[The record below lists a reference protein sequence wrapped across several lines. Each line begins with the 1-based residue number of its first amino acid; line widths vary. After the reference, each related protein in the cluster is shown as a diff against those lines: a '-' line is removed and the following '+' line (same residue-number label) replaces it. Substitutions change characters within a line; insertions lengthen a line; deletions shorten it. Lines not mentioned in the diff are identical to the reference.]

1 MLRIIFL
8 LLLLGNAGYYMWSHG
23 YLASMGLAP
32 EVQSEPQRAQEQI
45 KPDALVL
52 PKQDAPQDKSSEPAE
67 SAPQEAQPPVVDDSA
82 PAPKPEPEQEAK
94 PEAKDAGAEAAALAA
109 KEAKQAK
116 EAREAKELKEAKAVK
131 EPETC
136 YQAGNIEESQADSIR
151 RALASK
157 AKGDWELVPSHQ
169 NGRWM
174 VYMGKFPDAEFL
186 DRKRG
191 ELRLMN
197 IDFDRA
203 GGNLEPGLSLGRFST
218 EEAAQRQLA
227 TFARQGV
234 RTARVV
240 QERPE
245 VTTYA
250 LRLPKATATFRNDV
264 ALLVGKN
271 LLPRALQACP
281 K

>member
-52 PKQDAPQDKSSEPAE
+52 PKQDAPQGKNSEPAE
-67 SAPQEAQPPVVDDSA
+67 SVPQEAEPPVVDDSA
-82 PAPKPEPEQEAK
+82 PAPKSEPEAK

-116 EAREAKELKEAKAVK
+116 EAKEAKELKEAKAVK

-191 ELRLMN
+191 ELRAMN
-197 IDFDRA
+197 VDFDRA
-203 GGNLEPGLSLGRFST
+203 GGNLEPGLSLGRFSS
-218 EEAAQRQLA
+218 EEAAGRQLA
-227 TFARQGV
+227 TLTRQGV

-245 VTTYA
+245 VTTYT
-250 LRLPKATATFRNDV
+250 LRLPKITPTAKASAV
-264 ALLVGKN
+264 SLAGKN
-271 LLPRALQACP
+271 LDARSLRSCG

>member
-52 PKQDAPQDKSSEPAE
+52 PMQDAPQDKSSEPAE
-67 SAPQEAQPPVVDDSA
+67 SAPQEAEPPVVDDSA

-94 PEAKDAGAEAAALAA
+94 PEGKDGKAEAADLAVKEA
-109 KEAKQAK
+109 KEAKEAK
-116 EAREAKELKEAKAVK
+116 EKELKEAKAAK

-218 EEAAQRQLA
+218 EEAAQRQLGIF
-227 TFARQGV
+227 TRQGV

-250 LRLPKATATFRNDV
+250 LRLPKATASFRNDV

-271 LLPRALQACP
+271 LLPRALQACS

>member
-52 PKQDAPQDKSSEPAE
+52 PKQDAPQDKSGEPAE
-67 SAPQEAQPPVVDDSA
+67 SASQEAEPPAVDDSA
-82 PAPKPEPEQEAK
+82 PAPKPEPEHEAK
-94 PEAKDAGAEAAALAA
+94 PEAKDAKAEAAALAA

-116 EAREAKELKEAKAVK
+116 EAKEAKELKEAKAAK

-174 VYMGKFPDAEFL
+174 V
-186 DRKRG
+186 
-191 ELRLMN
+191 
-197 IDFDRA
+197 
-203 GGNLEPGLSLGRFST
+203 
-218 EEAAQRQLA
+218 
-227 TFARQGV
+227 
-234 RTARVV
+234 
-240 QERPE
+240 
-245 VTTYA
+245 
-250 LRLPKATATFRNDV
+250 
-264 ALLVGKN
+264 
-271 LLPRALQACP
+271 
-281 K
+281 

>member
-1 MLRIIFL
+1 MLRIVFL

-32 EVQSEPQRAQEQI
+32 EVQSEPQRLQDQI

-52 PKQDAPQDKSSEPAE
+52 QKPNEAAAEPEAAE
-67 SAPQEAQPPVVDDSA
+67 PPAAEPVTDDR
-82 PAPKPEPEQEAK
+82 KPEPEVEDKPEAK
-94 PEAKDAGAEAAALAA
+94 PEVAEKPEKAEKPEPVAA
-109 KEAKQAK
+109 KE
-116 EAREAKELKEAKAVK
+116 VK
-131 EPETC
+131 EPENC
-136 YQAGNIEESQADSIR
+136 YQASGIEEKQAETIR
-151 RALASK
+151 RALAT
-157 AKGDWELVPSHQ
+157 AKLKSDWDLVASHQ

-227 TFARQGV
+227 TFTRQGV

-250 LRLPKATATFRNDV
+250 LRLPKATPTFRNEV
-264 ALLVGKN
+264 ATLAGKN
-271 LLPRALQACP
+271 LLPKALQACP

>member
-1 MLRIIFL
+1 MLRIVFL
-8 LLLLGNAGYYMWSHG
+8 LLVLANAGYYLWSHG
-23 YLASMGLAP
+23 HMAGMGLAP
-32 EVQSEPQRAQEQI
+32 TVQSEPQRMQEQI
-45 KPDALVL
+45 KPEALTIEKSAQVKIEAATDA
-52 PKQDAPQDKSSEPAE
+52 AEPVA
-67 SAPQEAQPPVVDDSA
+67 ST
-82 PAPKPEPEQEAK
+82 KPEPAAKPEVKPEAK
-94 PEAKDAGAEAAALAA
+94 PEAKAEAKPDTKPEEKAAEKSEVAAKDSKDA
-109 KEAKQAK
+109 KEAK
-116 EAREAKELKEAKAVK
+116 
-131 EPETC
+131 EPESC
-136 YQAGNIEESQADSIR
+136 YQASGIEEKQADTIR

-157 AKGDWELVPSHQ
+157 PAKDWDLVASHKD
-169 NGRWM
+169 GRWM

-203 GGNLEPGLSLGRFST
+203 GGNLEPGLSLGRFSS

-227 TFARQGV
+227 SFVRQGV

-245 VTTYA
+245 VTVYA
-250 LRLPKATATFRNDV
+250 LRLPKATVSFKNEV
-264 ALLVGKN
+264 AMLAGKN

-281 K
+281 R

>member
-1 MLRIIFL
+1 MLRIVFL
-8 LLLLGNAGYYMWSHG
+8 LLVLANAGYYLWSHG
-23 YLASMGLAP
+23 HMAGMGLAP
-32 EVQSEPQRAQEQI
+32 TVQSEPQRMQEQI
-45 KPDALVL
+45 KPEALTIEKSAQVKVEAATDA
-52 PKQDAPQDKSSEPAE
+52 AEPVA
-67 SAPQEAQPPVVDDSA
+67 ST
-82 PAPKPEPEQEAK
+82 KPEPAAK
-94 PEAKDAGAEAAALAA
+94 PEAKPDTKPEEKAAEKPEVVAKDGKDA
-109 KEAKQAK
+109 KEAK
-116 EAREAKELKEAKAVK
+116 
-131 EPETC
+131 EPESC
-136 YQAGNIEESQADSIR
+136 YQASGIEEKQADTIR

-157 AKGDWELVPSHQ
+157 PAKDWDLVASHKD
-169 NGRWM
+169 GRWM

-203 GGNLEPGLSLGRFST
+203 GGNLEPGLSLGRFSS

-227 TFARQGV
+227 SFVRQGV

-250 LRLPKATATFRNDV
+250 LRLPKATPTFRSEV
-264 ALLVGKN
+264 ATLAGKD

-281 K
+281 KG

>member
-1 MLRIIFL
+1 MLRIVFL
-8 LLLLGNAGYYMWSHG
+8 LLLLGNAGYYLWSHG

-32 EVQSEPQRAQEQI
+32 ELQSEPQRLQEQI
-45 KPDALVL
+45 NPDAMELL
-52 PKQDAPQDKSSEPAE
+52 QPIQEPQPEKAQGSAEPAPEAPQ
-67 SAPQEAQPPVVDDSA
+67 VDDSVPLPKEA
-82 PAPKPEPEQEAK
+82 EPQDAKPEPEPAK
-94 PEAKDAGAEAAALAA
+94 VKEEKESKEPV
-109 KEAKQAK
+109 KEAKK
-116 EAREAKELKEAKAVK
+116 EA
-131 EPETC
+131 ETC
-136 YQAGNIEESQADSIR
+136 YQANGIEEAQADSIR
-151 RALASK
+151 RALAGKPKS
-157 AKGDWELVPSHQ
+157 DWELVPSHQ

-203 GGNLEPGLSLGRFST
+203 GGSFEPGLSLGRFST

-227 TFARQGV
+227 SYARQGV
-234 RTARVV
+234 RTAKVV
-240 QERPE
+240 QERPD

-250 LRLPKATATFRNDV
+250 LRLPKATPTFRSEV
-264 ALLVGKN
+264 AALAGKN
-271 LLPRALQACP
+271 LLPKALQSCS

>member
-1 MLRIIFL
+1 MLRIVFL
-8 LLLLGNAGYYMWSHG
+8 LLVLANAGYYLWSHG
-23 YLASMGLAP
+23 HLAGMGLAP
-32 EVQSEPQRAQEQI
+32 TVQSEPQRLQEQI
-45 KPDALVL
+45 KPEALSIEKPV
-52 PKQDAPQDKSSEPAE
+52 PVKEEPVTEVAE
-67 SAPQEAQPPVVDDSA
+67 PGAQ
-82 PAPKPEPEQEAK
+82 AK
-94 PEAKDAGAEAAALAA
+94 PEQRPAPEPDAKPAE
-109 KEAKQAK
+109 
-116 EAREAKELKEAKAVK
+116 KAPEKPEVPAVASKDGKDLK

-136 YQAGNIEESQADSIR
+136 YQASGIEEKQADTIR
-151 RALASK
+151 RALVGKSSKDWDLVASHK
-157 AKGDWELVPSHQ
+157 D
-169 NGRWM
+169 GRWM

-203 GGNLEPGLSLGRFST
+203 GGNLEPGLSLGRFSS

-227 TFARQGV
+227 SFVRQGV

-250 LRLPKATATFRNDV
+250 LRLPKATASFKNEVV
-264 ALLVGKN
+264 ALAGKN
-271 LLPRALQACP
+271 LLPKALQACP
-281 K
+281 R

>member
-1 MLRIIFL
+1 MLRIVFL

-23 YLASMGLAP
+23 YLASVGMAP
-32 EVQSEPQRAQEQI
+32 EVQSEPQRLQEQI
-45 KPDALVL
+45 RPDALEFLPQPVL
-52 PKQDAPQDKSSEPAE
+52 QSGSTEPE
-67 SAPQEAQPPVVDDSA
+67 PSAPQVEDSA
-82 PAPKPEPEQEAK
+82 PVPQEVQPQDEAK
-94 PEAKDAGAEAAALAA
+94 PETAKAQEPKEDKEPKEPV
-109 KEAKQAK
+109 KEAKK
-116 EAREAKELKEAKAVK
+116 EAEA
-131 EPETC
+131 C
-136 YQAGNIEESQADSIR
+136 YQASGIEEAQADSIR
-151 RALASK
+151 RALAGKPKS
-157 AKGDWELVPSHQ
+157 DWELVPSHQ

-203 GGNLEPGLSLGRFST
+203 GGNFEPGLSLGRFST

-227 TFARQGV
+227 TYARQGV
-234 RTARVV
+234 RSARVV
-240 QERPE
+240 QERPD

-250 LRLPKATATFRNDV
+250 LRLPKATPTFRSEVV
-264 ALLVGKN
+264 ALAGKN
-271 LLPRALQACP
+271 LLPKALQTCS

>member
-1 MLRIIFL
+1 MLRIVFL
-8 LLLLGNAGYYMWSHG
+8 LLVLTNAGYYLWSHG
-23 YLASMGLAP
+23 HMAGMGLAP
-32 EVQSEPQRAQEQI
+32 TVQSEPQRMQEQI
-45 KPDALVL
+45 KPEALTIEKSAQVKVEAATDA
-52 PKQDAPQDKSSEPAE
+52 AEPVA
-67 SAPQEAQPPVVDDSA
+67 ST
-82 PAPKPEPEQEAK
+82 KPEPAAKPEVKPEAK
-94 PEAKDAGAEAAALAA
+94 PEVKAEAKPDTKPEEKAAEKPELVAKDSKDA
-109 KEAKQAK
+109 KEAK
-116 EAREAKELKEAKAVK
+116 
-131 EPETC
+131 EPESC
-136 YQAGNIEESQADSIR
+136 YQASGIEEAQADSIR
-151 RALASK
+151 RALAGKSK
-157 AKGDWELVPSHQ
+157 SDWELVASHQ
-169 NGRWM
+169 GGRWM
-174 VYMGKFPDAEFL
+174 VYMGKFPDTEFL

-240 QERPE
+240 QERPD

-250 LRLPKATATFRNDV
+250 LRLPKATPTFRNEV
-264 ALLVGKN
+264 AALAGKN
-271 LLPRALQACP
+271 LVPKALQACA

>member
-1 MLRIIFL
+1 MLRIVFL

-23 YLASMGLAP
+23 YLASLGLQPA
-32 EVQSEPQRAQEQI
+32 VQAEPQRLQEQI
-45 KPDALVL
+45 KPEALVL
-52 PKQDAPQDKSSEPAE
+52 QTPEPVKEPVEAPEPAPE
-67 SAPQEAQPPVVDDSA
+67 PTPDTPA
-82 PAPKPEPEQEAK
+82 PAPEPEEKPEAK
-94 PEAKDAGAEAAALAA
+94 PEPKEKAEKPEPVAA
-109 KEAKQAK
+109 KE
-116 EAREAKELKEAKAVK
+116 VK
-131 EPETC
+131 EPESC
-136 YQAGNIEESQADSIR
+136 YQASGIEEKQADTIR
-151 RALASK
+151 RALASGK
-157 AKGDWELVPSHQ
+157 LKSDWDLIASHQ

-227 TFARQGV
+227 TFTRQGV

-250 LRLPKATATFRNDV
+250 LRLPKATPTFRNEV
-264 ALLVGKN
+264 AALAGKN
-271 LLPRALQACP
+271 LLPKALQACP

>member
-1 MLRIIFL
+1 MLRIVFL

-23 YLASMGLAP
+23 YLAGMGLAP
-32 EVQSEPQRAQEQI
+32 ELQSEPQRLQEQI
-45 KPDALVL
+45 RPDALVL
-52 PKQDAPQDKSSEPAE
+52 QQPEAVQAPDDEPAKTAE
-67 SAPQEAQPPVVDDSA
+67 PEAPAVDDSA
-82 PAPKPEPEQEAK
+82 PPAAPESKSDGKSDAATVAAREIK
-94 PEAKDAGAEAAALAA
+94 DAKDAKDTKDVKTAI
-109 KEAKQAK
+109 
-116 EAREAKELKEAKAVK
+116 K
-131 EPETC
+131 EPEAC
-136 YQAGNIEESQADSIR
+136 YQANGIEEVQADSIR
-151 RALASK
+151 RALAGKSK
-157 AKGDWELVPSHQ
+157 SDWELVASHQ
-169 NGRWM
+169 GGRWM
-174 VYMGKFPDAEFL
+174 VYMGKFPDAEFM

-203 GGNLEPGLSLGRFST
+203 GGSFEPGLSLGRFST

-240 QERPE
+240 QERPD

-250 LRLPKATATFRNDV
+250 LRLPKATPTLRNEV
-264 ALLVGKN
+264 AALAGKN
-271 LLPRALQACP
+271 LVPKALQACA

>member
-1 MLRIIFL
+1 MLRIVFL

-23 YLASMGLAP
+23 YLAGMGLAP
-32 EVQSEPQRAQEQI
+32 ELQSEPQRLQEQI
-45 KPDALVL
+45 RPDALVL
-52 PKQDAPQDKSSEPAE
+52 QQPEAAQAPAVEPAKTME
-67 SAPQEAQPPVVDDSA
+67 PEAPAVDDSA
-82 PAPKPEPEQEAK
+82 PPAAPESKSDGK
-94 PEAKDAGAEAAALAA
+94 PEAATVAARETKDAKDTKDANTAI
-109 KEAKQAK
+109 
-116 EAREAKELKEAKAVK
+116 K
-131 EPETC
+131 EPEAC
-136 YQAGNIEESQADSIR
+136 YQANGIEEAQADSIR
-151 RALASK
+151 RALAGKSK
-157 AKGDWELVPSHQ
+157 SDWELVASHQ
-169 NGRWM
+169 GGRWM
-174 VYMGKFPDAEFL
+174 VYMGKFPDAEFM

-203 GGNLEPGLSLGRFST
+203 GGSFEPGLSLGRFST

-240 QERPE
+240 QERPD

-250 LRLPKATATFRNDV
+250 LRLPKATPTLRNEV
-264 ALLVGKN
+264 AALAGKN
-271 LLPRALQACP
+271 LVPKALQACA

>member
-8 LLLLGNAGYYMWSHG
+8 LLLLGNAGYYLWSHG
-23 YLASMGLAP
+23 YLAGMGLAP
-32 EVQSEPQRAQEQI
+32 ELQSEPQRVQEQI

-52 PKQDAPQDKSSEPAE
+52 PKSDVAPAPGNSKPAG
-67 SAPQEAQPPVVDDSA
+67 AAQQEAEPPAVDDSA
-82 PAPKPEPEQEAK
+82 PLPKTEVKPDTK
-94 PEAKDAGAEAAALAA
+94 PEAKADSAATAA
-109 KEAKQAK
+109 KDAKD
-116 EAREAKELKEAKAVK
+116 AREAKAVK

-136 YQAGNIEESQADSIR
+136 YQAAGIEESQADSIR
-151 RALASK
+151 RALTSK
-157 AKGDWELVPSHQ
+157 SKGDWELVPSHQ

-203 GGNLEPGLSLGRFST
+203 GGGFEPGLSLGRFSS

-227 TFARQGV
+227 TFTRKGV

-250 LRLPKATATFRNDV
+250 LRLPKATASFKNDV
-264 ALLVGKN
+264 AALAGKN
-271 LLPRALQACP
+271 LLPRALQACA

>member
-1 MLRIIFL
+1 MLRIVFVL
-8 LLLLGNAGYYMWSHG
+8 LHLGNAGYYMWSHG

-32 EVQSEPQRAQEQI
+32 EVQSEPQRLQEQI
-45 KPDALVL
+45 RPDALEFL
-52 PKQDAPQDKSSEPAE
+52 PQPVQQSGSTEPETPVPQVE
-67 SAPQEAQPPVVDDSA
+67 DSA
-82 PAPKPEPEQEAK
+82 PLPQEVQPQEEAK
-94 PEAKDAGAEAAALAA
+94 PEAAKAQEPKEDKEPKEPV
-109 KEAKQAK
+109 KEAKK
-116 EAREAKELKEAKAVK
+116 EAEA
-131 EPETC
+131 C
-136 YQAGNIEESQADSIR
+136 YQASGIEEAQADSIR
-151 RALASK
+151 RALAGKPKS
-157 AKGDWELVPSHQ
+157 DWELVPSHQ

-203 GGNLEPGLSLGRFST
+203 GGNFEPGLSLGRFST

-227 TFARQGV
+227 TYARQGV
-234 RTARVV
+234 RSARVV
-240 QERPE
+240 QERPD

-250 LRLPKATATFRNDV
+250 LRLPKATPTFRSEVV
-264 ALLVGKN
+264 ALAGKN
-271 LLPRALQACP
+271 LLPKALQTCS

>member
-32 EVQSEPQRAQEQI
+32 EVQSEPQRTQEQI

-52 PKQDAPQDKSSEPAE
+52 PKQDAPQDKGSEPAE
-67 SAPQEAQPPVVDDSA
+67 SAPQEAEPPVVDDSA

-94 PEAKDAGAEAAALAA
+94 PEGKDGKAEAADLAVKEA
-109 KEAKQAK
+109 KEAKEAK
-116 EAREAKELKEAKAVK
+116 EKELKEAKAAK

>member
-1 MLRIIFL
+1 MLRIVFL
-8 LLLLGNAGYYMWSHG
+8 LLVLGNAGYYLWSHG
-23 YLASMGLAP
+23 YLAAMGLVP
-32 EVQSEPQRAQEQI
+32 ETQSEPQRLQEQI

-52 PKQDAPQDKSSEPAE
+52 
-67 SAPQEAQPPVVDDSA
+67 QPPAAA
-82 PAPKPEPEQEAK
+82 PAPSVEPARTESSEAPAVDDDTPAPRPDAATDTK
-94 PEAKDAGAEAAALAA
+94 PEA
-109 KEAKQAK
+109 
-116 EAREAKELKEAKAVK
+116 RPEAKADDARPARDSKTAAK

-136 YQAGNIEESQADSIR
+136 YQASGIEEAQADSIR
-151 RALASK
+151 RALAGKPRS
-157 AKGDWELVPSHQ
+157 DWELVANHQ
-169 NGRWM
+169 GGRWM
-174 VYMGKFPDAEFL
+174 VYMGKFPDAEFM

-203 GGNLEPGLSLGRFST
+203 GGSFEPGLSLGRFST

-227 TFARQGV
+227 AFARQGV

-240 QERPE
+240 QERPD

-250 LRLPKATATFRNDV
+250 LRLPKATPTLRNEV
-264 ALLVGKN
+264 AALAGKN
-271 LLPRALQACP
+271 LVPKAWQACP

>member
-1 MLRIIFL
+1 MLRIVFL
-8 LLLLGNAGYYMWSHG
+8 LLVLANAGYYLWSHG
-23 YLASMGLAP
+23 HLAGMGLAP
-32 EVQSEPQRAQEQI
+32 VVQSEPQRLQEQI
-45 KPDALVL
+45 KPEALTIDK
-52 PKQDAPQDKSSEPAE
+52 PAQARNEASPQ
-67 SAPQEAQPPVVDDSA
+67 Q
-82 PAPKPEPEQEAK
+82 PEPVADAK
-94 PEAKDAGAEAAALAA
+94 PEAQPEVKAEAKADAKPESKPEEKSLEKPDPPVTTAAKDNKDSKDT
-109 KEAKQAK
+109 KEAK
-116 EAREAKELKEAKAVK
+116 EVK
-131 EPETC
+131 EPESC
-136 YQAGNIEESQADSIR
+136 YQASGIEEKQADTIR
-151 RALASK
+151 RALAGK
-157 AKGDWELVPSHQ
+157 PAKDWDLVASHKD
-169 NGRWM
+169 GRWM

-203 GGNLEPGLSLGRFST
+203 GGNLEPGLSLGRFSS

-227 TFARQGV
+227 SFVRQGV

-250 LRLPKATATFRNDV
+250 LRLPKATVSFKNEV
-264 ALLVGKN
+264 AALAGKN

-281 K
+281 R

>member
-23 YLASMGLAP
+23 YLAGMGLAP
-32 EVQSEPQRAQEQI
+32 ELQSEPQRAQEQI
-45 KPDALVL
+45 RPDALVL
-52 PKQDAPQDKSSEPAE
+52 PKQGAGAADKSSEPAE
-67 SAPQEAQPPVVDDSA
+67 AEQPAAEAPAADDSA
-82 PAPKPEPEQEAK
+82 PASKPEPETKAK
-94 PEAKDAGAEAAALAA
+94 AESATIAA
-109 KEAKQAK
+109 KEAK
-116 EAREAKELKEAKAVK
+116 EAKEAKAVK

-136 YQAGNIEESQADSIR
+136 YQASGIEEIQADSIR
-151 RALASK
+151 RALVSK
-157 AKGDWELVPSHQ
+157 AKGDWELIPSHQ

-203 GGNLEPGLSLGRFST
+203 GGGFEPGLSLGRFST

-227 TFARQGV
+227 IFTRQGV
-234 RTARVV
+234 RSARVV

-250 LRLPKATATFRNDV
+250 LRLPKATVSFKKDV
-264 ALLVGKN
+264 AALAGKN
-271 LLPRALQACP
+271 LLPKALQACA